1 MDFTLDEK
9 TNAHILK
16 LRHFIKKE
24 LQPLEEEVEAKGIL
38 DSSLAAEIL
47 EKSRALGFY
56 GMNIPVEHGGGGFN
70 SVQMVY
76 LEQEMGQ
83 TTDPLVRR
91 AFGNVY
97 EVLLACNEAQRQ
109 QWLIPCV
116 RGERTCSIAMTEP
129 EAGSDSAGIT
139 ATAKPDGHGWVLNAH
154 KCPVGDG
161 MFSDFYV
168 VSARSENVEGSRG
181 ISLFLVDRSMT
192 GVEIVRNMPMMGL
205 RGSTHVEIKF
215 DNVKLGPENLLGERG
230 RGLSLLLSTIGR
242 IRLFHIGARAVGMGR
257 KVLQLMTERA
267 NQRQQFGKPIGEF
280 QMIQQMLADSL
291 IELNCAHL
299 LVLDAA
305 SEIDRGL
312 DPREKVS
319 MVKINSAETL
329 GKIADRAVQV
339 FGAMG
344 YCKDLPFERIYRDC
358 RVLRIYDGTSEIHRM
373 VVSRGLMK
381 KGVENIIGNYLAN

>member
-109 QWLIPCV
+109 QWLLPCV

-230 RGLSLLLSTIGR
+230 KGLSLLLSTIGR

>member
-109 QWLIPCV
+109 QWLLPCV

-329 GKIADRAVQV
+329 SKIADRAVQV

>member
-109 QWLIPCV
+109 QWLLPCV
-116 RGERTCSIAMTEP
+116 KGERTCSIAMTEP

-257 KVLQLMTERA
+257 KVLKLMTERA

>member
-1 MDFTLDEK
+1 MNFTLDEK
-9 TNAHILK
+9 TNAQVLK

-24 LQPLEEEVEAKGIL
+24 LQPLEEEVEATGIL
-38 DSSLAAEIL
+38 ESSLATDIF

-56 GMNIPVEHGGGGFN
+56 GMNIPAEHGGGGCN
-70 SVQMVY
+70 AVQMVY

-109 QWLIPCV
+109 QWLLPCV
-116 RGERTCSIAMTEP
+116 KGERTCSIAMTEP
-129 EAGSDSAGIT
+129 QAGSDSARIT
-139 ATAKPDGHGWVLNAH
+139 ATAKPDGDGWILNAY

-181 ISLFLVDRSMT
+181 ISLFLVDRSMP
-192 GVEIVRNMPMMGL
+192 GVEVVRDMPMMGL

-242 IRLFHIGARAVGMGR
+242 IRLFHIGARSIGMAR
-257 KVLQLMTERA
+257 KVLKMMTERA
-267 NQRQQFGKPIGEF
+267 NQREQFGKPIGEF

-291 IELNCAHL
+291 TELSCAHL

-319 MVKINSAETL
+319 MVKINSSETL
-329 GKIADRAVQV
+329 GRIADRAVQL

-344 YCKDLPFERIYRDC
+344 YCKDFPLERIYRDC

-381 KGVENIIGNYLAN
+381 KGVDAIIGNHLAN

>member
-56 GMNIPVEHGGGGFN
+56 GMNIPVEHGGCGFN

-109 QWLIPCV
+109 QWLLPCV
-116 RGERTCSIAMTEP
+116 KGERTCSIAMTEP
-129 EAGSDSAGIT
+129 QAGSDSARIT
-139 ATAKPDGHGWVLNAH
+139 ATAKPDGDGWILNAY

-181 ISLFLVDRSMT
+181 ISLFLVDRSMP
-192 GVEIVRNMPMMGL
+192 GVEVVRDMPMMGL

-242 IRLFHIGARAVGMGR
+242 IRLFHIGARSIGMAR
-257 KVLQLMTERA
+257 KVLKMMTERA
-267 NQRQQFGKPIGEF
+267 NQREQFGKPIGEF

-291 IELNCAHL
+291 TELSCAHL

-319 MVKINSAETL
+319 MVKINSSETL
-329 GKIADRAVQV
+329 GRIADRAVQL

-344 YCKDLPFERIYRDC
+344 YCKDFPLERIYRDC

-381 KGVENIIGNYLAN
+381 KGVDAIIGNHLAN

>member
-257 KVLQLMTERA
+257 KVLKLMTERA

>member
-9 TNAHILK
+9 TNAQVLK

-24 LQPLEEEVEAKGIL
+24 LQPLEEEVEATGIL
-38 DSSLAAEIL
+38 ESSLATDIF
-47 EKSRALGFY
+47 EKSRDLGFY
-56 GMNIPVEHGGGGFN
+56 GMNIPAEHGGGGCN
-70 SVQMVY
+70 AVQMVY

-109 QWLIPCV
+109 QWLLPCV
-116 RGERTCSIAMTEP
+116 KGERTCSIAMTEP
-129 EAGSDSAGIT
+129 QAGSDSARIT
-139 ATAKPDGHGWVLNAH
+139 ATAKPDGDGWILNAY

-181 ISLFLVDRSMT
+181 ISLFLVDRSMP
-192 GVEIVRNMPMMGL
+192 GVEVVRDMPMMGL

-242 IRLFHIGARAVGMGR
+242 IRLFHIGARSIGMAR
-257 KVLQLMTERA
+257 KVLKMMTERA
-267 NQRQQFGKPIGEF
+267 NQREQFGKPIGDF

-291 IELNCAHL
+291 TELSCAHL

-319 MVKINSAETL
+319 MVKINSSETL
-329 GKIADRAVQV
+329 GRIADRAVQL

-344 YCKDLPFERIYRDC
+344 YCKDFPLERIYRDC

-381 KGVENIIGNYLAN
+381 KGVDAIIGNHLAN

>member
-24 LQPLEEEVEAKGIL
+24 LQPLEEELEAKGIL

>member
-24 LQPLEEEVEAKGIL
+24 LQPLEEEVEATGIL

-83 TTDPLVRR
+83 TTDPLIRR

-109 QWLIPCV
+109 QWLLPCV

-257 KVLQLMTERA
+257 KVLKLMTERA

>member
-9 TNAHILK
+9 TNAQVLK
-16 LRHFIKKE
+16 LRHFIKTE
-24 LQPLEEEVEAKGIL
+24 LQPLEEEVEAKGE
-38 DSSLAAEIL
+38 LAPNLAREIF
-47 EKSRALGFY
+47 EKSRTQGFY
-56 GMNIPVEHGGGGFN
+56 GMNIPAEFGGGGFN
-70 SVQMVY
+70 AVQMVY

-109 QWLIPCV
+109 QWLLPCV
-116 RGERTCSIAMTEP
+116 KGERTCSIAMTEP
-129 EAGSDSAGIT
+129 EAGSDSAAIT
-139 ATAKPDGHGWVLNAH
+139 ATARPDGDGWILNAH

-168 VSARSENVEGSRG
+168 VSARSEDVEGSRG
-181 ISLFLVDRSMT
+181 ISLFLVDRSMP
-192 GVEIVRNMPMMGL
+192 GVEVVRDMPMMGL

-215 DNVKLGPENLLGERG
+215 DNVKLGPEHLLGERG

-242 IRLFHIGARAVGMGR
+242 IRLFHIGARAIGMGR
-257 KVLQLMTERA
+257 RVLKMMTDRA
-267 NQRQQFGKPIGEF
+267 NQREQFGKPIGEF

-329 GKIADRAVQV
+329 GKIADRAVQL

-344 YCKDLPFERIYRDC
+344 YCKDFPLERIYRDC

-381 KGVENIIGNYLAN
+381 KGVDAILGNHLAN

>member
-97 EVLLACNEAQRQ
+97 EVLLAFNEAQHQ

-344 YCKDLPFERIYRDC
+344 YCKDLPIERIYRDC

>member
-9 TNAHILK
+9 TNAQVLK

-24 LQPLEEEVEAKGIL
+24 LQPLEEEVEATGIL
-38 DSSLAAEIL
+38 ESSLATDIF

-56 GMNIPVEHGGGGFN
+56 GMNIPAEHGGGGCN
-70 SVQMVY
+70 AVQMVY

-109 QWLIPCV
+109 QWLLPCV
-116 RGERTCSIAMTEP
+116 KGERTCSIAMTEP
-129 EAGSDSAGIT
+129 QAGSDSARIT
-139 ATAKPDGHGWVLNAH
+139 ATAKPDGDGWILNAY

-181 ISLFLVDRSMT
+181 ISLFLVDRSMP
-192 GVEIVRNMPMMGL
+192 GVEVVRDMPMMGL

-242 IRLFHIGARAVGMGR
+242 IRLFHIGARSIGMAR
-257 KVLQLMTERA
+257 KVLKMMTERA
-267 NQRQQFGKPIGEF
+267 NQREQFGKPIGEF

-291 IELNCAHL
+291 TELSCAHL

-319 MVKINSAETL
+319 MVKINSSETL
-329 GKIADRAVQV
+329 GRIADRAVQL

-344 YCKDLPFERIYRDC
+344 YCKDFPLERIYRDC

-373 VVSRGLMK
+373 VVFRGLMN
-381 KGVENIIGNYLAN
+381 KGVDAIIGNHLAN

>member
-9 TNAHILK
+9 TNAQVLK

-24 LQPLEEEVEAKGIL
+24 LQPLEEEVEATGIL

-109 QWLIPCV
+109 QWLLPCV

-242 IRLFHIGARAVGMGR
+242 IRLFHIGARSVGMGR
-257 KVLQLMTERA
+257 KVLKLMTERA

>member
-230 RGLSLLLSTIGR
+230 KGLSLLLSTIGR

-344 YCKDLPFERIYRDC
+344 YCKDLPIERIYRDC

>member
-129 EAGSDSAGIT
+129 EAGSDSVGIT
-139 ATAKPDGHGWVLNAH
+139 ATAKPD
-154 KCPVGDG
+154 
-161 MFSDFYV
+161 
-168 VSARSENVEGSRG
+168 
-181 ISLFLVDRSMT
+181 
-192 GVEIVRNMPMMGL
+192 
-205 RGSTHVEIKF
+205 
-215 DNVKLGPENLLGERG
+215 
-230 RGLSLLLSTIGR
+230 
-242 IRLFHIGARAVGMGR
+242 
-257 KVLQLMTERA
+257 
-267 NQRQQFGKPIGEF
+267 
-280 QMIQQMLADSL
+280 
-291 IELNCAHL
+291 
-299 LVLDAA
+299 
-305 SEIDRGL
+305 
-312 DPREKVS
+312 
-319 MVKINSAETL
+319 
-329 GKIADRAVQV
+329 
-339 FGAMG
+339 
-344 YCKDLPFERIYRDC
+344 
-358 RVLRIYDGTSEIHRM
+358 
-373 VVSRGLMK
+373 
-381 KGVENIIGNYLAN
+381 

>member
-24 LQPLEEEVEAKGIL
+24 LQPLEEEVEATGIL

-109 QWLIPCV
+109 QWLLPCV

-168 VSARSENVEGSRG
+168 VSARSENVEGYRG

-242 IRLFHIGARAVGMGR
+242 IRLFHIGARSVGMGR
-257 KVLQLMTERA
+257 KVLKLMTERA

>member
-109 QWLIPCV
+109 QWLLPCV

>member
-1 MDFTLDEK
+1 MNFTLDEK
-9 TNAHILK
+9 TNAQVLK

-24 LQPLEEEVEAKGIL
+24 LQPLEEEVEATGIL
-38 DSSLAAEIL
+38 ESSLATDIF

-56 GMNIPVEHGGGGFN
+56 GMNIPAEHGGGGCN
-70 SVQMVY
+70 AVQMVY

-109 QWLIPCV
+109 QWLLPCV
-116 RGERTCSIAMTEP
+116 KGERTCSIAMTEP
-129 EAGSDSAGIT
+129 QAGSDSARIT
-139 ATAKPDGHGWVLNAH
+139 ATAKPDGDGWILNAY

-181 ISLFLVDRSMT
+181 ISLFLVDRSMP
-192 GVEIVRNMPMMGL
+192 GVEVVRDMPMMGL

-242 IRLFHIGARAVGMGR
+242 IRLFHIGARSIGMAR
-257 KVLQLMTERA
+257 KVLKMMTERA
-267 NQRQQFGKPIGEF
+267 NQREQFGKPIGEF

-291 IELNCAHL
+291 TELSCAHL

-319 MVKINSAETL
+319 MVKINSSETL
-329 GKIADRAVQV
+329 GRIADRAVQL

-344 YCKDLPFERIYRDC
+344 YCKDFPLERIYRDC

-373 VVSRGLMK
+373 VVSRGLMN
-381 KGVENIIGNYLAN
+381 KGVDAIIGNHLAN

>member
-129 EAGSDSAGIT
+129 EAGSDSVGIT

-230 RGLSLLLSTIGR
+230 KGLSLLLSTIGR

>member
-230 RGLSLLLSTIGR
+230 KGLSLLLSTIGR

-257 KVLQLMTERA
+257 KVLKLMTERA

>member
-56 GMNIPVEHGGGGFN
+56 GMNIPLEHGGGGFN

>member
-1 MDFTLDEK
+1 MDSTLDEK

>member
-24 LQPLEEEVEAKGIL
+24 LQPLEEEVEATGIL

-109 QWLIPCV
+109 QWLLPCV

-242 IRLFHIGARAVGMGR
+242 IRLFHIGARSVGMGR
-257 KVLQLMTERA
+257 KVLKLMTERA

>member
-129 EAGSDSAGIT
+129 KAGSDSAGIT

-230 RGLSLLLSTIGR
+230 KGLSLLLSTIGR

>member
-9 TNAHILK
+9 TNAQVLK

-24 LQPLEEEVEAKGIL
+24 LQPLEEEVEATGIL
-38 DSSLAAEIL
+38 ESSLATDIF

-56 GMNIPVEHGGGGFN
+56 GMNIPAEHGGGGCN
-70 SVQMVY
+70 AVQMVY

-91 AFGNVY
+91 AFGNIY

-109 QWLIPCV
+109 QWLLPCV
-116 RGERTCSIAMTEP
+116 KGERTCSIAMTEP
-129 EAGSDSAGIT
+129 QAGSDSARIT
-139 ATAKPDGHGWVLNAH
+139 ATAKPDGDGWILNAY

-181 ISLFLVDRSMT
+181 ISLFLVDRSMP
-192 GVEIVRNMPMMGL
+192 GVEVVRDMPMMGL

-242 IRLFHIGARAVGMGR
+242 IRLFHIGARSIGMAR
-257 KVLQLMTERA
+257 KVLKMMTERA
-267 NQRQQFGKPIGEF
+267 NQREQFGKPIGEF

-291 IELNCAHL
+291 TELSCAHL

-319 MVKINSAETL
+319 MVKINSSETL
-329 GKIADRAVQV
+329 GRIADRAVQL

-344 YCKDLPFERIYRDC
+344 YCKDFPLERIYRDC

-373 VVSRGLMK
+373 VVSRGLMN
-381 KGVENIIGNYLAN
+381 KGVDAIIGNHLAN